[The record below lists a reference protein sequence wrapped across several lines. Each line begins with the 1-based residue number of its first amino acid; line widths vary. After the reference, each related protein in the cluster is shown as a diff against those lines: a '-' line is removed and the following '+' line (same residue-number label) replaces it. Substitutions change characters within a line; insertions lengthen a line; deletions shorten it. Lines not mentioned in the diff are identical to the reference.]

1 MCCVS
6 LASVHGA
13 TSRRAGTR
21 HTSDHYESNP
31 KFCGLF
37 LSVRVGIKYQIARE
51 KGRQSF
57 NISDGNFNSGSMRL
71 SVFSKLKLFIIFWIA
86 VLLVLLNSDDSSK
99 PRLAPLPCAQA
110 TRI

>member
-1 MCCVS
+1 MCRLQVS
-6 LASVHGA
+6 TVRLVDVRGP
-13 TSRRAGTR
+13 GTR
-21 HTSDHYESNP
+21 QITTNRIQNSVGCFCPSESELNI
-31 KFCGLF
+31 KL
-37 LSVRVGIKYQIARE
+37 LVRR
-51 KGRQSF
+51 GRQSF

-86 VLLVLLNSDDSSK
+86 ELLVLLNSDDSSK